1 MHSRPPDD
9 AVETLIASLG
19 GSFRLDARVSG
30 RPLGELLARTV
41 REAAASEPVIFGTPG
56 DAGELHS
63 TSQGPTHFFYRPHLF
78 PGMDPSLRLGHMVQ
92 VHLLPRE
99 LPPDSPVEAA
109 AMLESYCHLSGDLF
123 GWQATGDGGLT
134 LWLLDVSGHGIR
146 AGFAAVV
153 LKLLL
158 AEIDTGQGLS
168 ELAVELERRFLA
180 IRHPDDRACLYA
192 TGVLLRIAGDG
203 SVTYLSAG
211 HPPMLVRRAGGSIE
225 RLGATTT
232 PLALLP
238 ELDAEEMSSELLPGD
253 SLLAYSDGLLELARS
268 DGEAFG
274 LDRTEAV
281 LSGGDGRP
289 TRVLADLAGTIAAFH
304 DLSRLDDDLSFIALR
319 RRDRE

>member
-1 MHSRPPDD
+1 MDPRAPDE
-9 AVETLIASLG
+9 AVATLIASLG
-19 GSFRLDARVSG
+19 GSFRLDAEVGG
-30 RPLGELLARTV
+30 RPLGELLERTV
-41 REAAASEPVIFGTPG
+41 RDAAASEPVIFGTPG

-123 GWQATGDGGLT
+123 GWRAAGDGGLT

-158 AEIDTGQGLS
+158 ADIDTGLGLW
-168 ELAVELERRFLA
+168 ELAIELERRFLA
-180 IRHPDDRACLYA
+180 IRHPDDRAALYA
-192 TGVLLRIAGDG
+192 TGVLLRIAADG
-203 SVTYLSAG
+203 SVVYLSAG
-211 HPPMLVRRAGGSIE
+211 HPPVLVRRAGGSID
-225 RLGATTT
+225 RLEATTV

-238 ELDAEEMSSELLPGD
+238 ELDAEEASSELMPGET
-253 SLLAYSDGLLELARS
+253 LLACSDGLLELARS
-268 DGEAFG
+268 DGEVFG
-274 LDRTEAV
+274 LDRTAAV
-281 LSGGDGRP
+281 LGSGDGRP
-289 TRVLADLAGTIAAFH
+289 TRVLADLAGAIASFH

-319 RRDRE
+319 RPDTK